1 MFVSFIL
8 KSIESPKFVF
18 MLSVNTKS
26 MNDYT
31 GLVLEGGGMR
41 CAFTAGVLDCF
52 MDHAIWFPYVI
63 GVSAGASNGISYI
76 SRQRG
81 RSRYSYVELM
91 HKYKYVGWKPV
102 LKGKG
107 VIDMDFLFDVYPQKY
122 YPFDY
127 DKFFE
132 SEQRFVM
139 VTSNCLTGRAEYYE
153 EKSNPD
159 RLLSIVRAS
168 CSLPVICPL
177 ASVDGVPMVDGGV
190 CDSIPLQKSVLDGNR
205 KNLVVLT
212 RNKGY
217 RKKDKDFYLP
227 GFIYRQ
233 FPNLRQQL
241 RLRYKHYNEQLDYVE
256 ELEARG
262 DVIVIRPLRPL
273 EVTRT
278 ERSVERLISLYDEGY
293 TCAGSTLIKSGLVR
307 ELQ

>member
-1 MFVSFIL
+1 MD
-8 KSIESPKFVF
+8 
-18 MLSVNTKS
+18 N
-26 MNDYT
+26 YT

-41 CAFTAGVLDCF
+41 CAFTAGVLDFF
-52 MDHAIWFPYVI
+52 MDNQIWFPYTI

-91 HKYKYVGWKPV
+91 KEYSYVGLWPM
-102 LKGKG
+102 LRGKG

-127 DKFFE
+127 ARYFE
-132 SEQRFVM
+132 TKERFVV
-139 VTSNCLTGRAEYYE
+139 VTSNCLTGEAEYYE
-153 EKSNPD
+153 EKADPD

-177 ASVDGVPMVDGGV
+177 AHVDGIPMVDGGV
-190 CDSIPLQKSVLDGNR
+190 CDSIPLQKSILDGNKR
-205 KNLVVLT
+205 NLVVLT

-227 GFIYRQ
+227 GFIYRKY
-233 FPNLRQQL
+233 PKLRQQL
-241 RLRYKHYNEQLDYVE
+241 KLRYKHYNEQLEYVE
-256 ELEARG
+256 ELEKKG
-262 DVIVIRPLRPL
+262 EVFVIRPERKL

-278 ERSVERLISLYDEGY
+278 EKNIHKLASLYSEGY
-293 TCAGSTLIKSGLVR
+293 VCAKSALLESGLLKV
-307 ELQ
+307 L